1 VTMAAK
7 LEPVPAGFEPEM
19 DALRELSARVGSEPL
34 LVQASNGNTS
44 IKVNG
49 TLWIKASGRWLA
61 NATRE
66 ELFMGVGL
74 AAINRSLH
82 GGLGIS
88 ARYDSKDD
96 LRPSIET
103 PMHAAIPHRVV
114 IHVHSINAISWA
126 IRLDGPEQIKDRLAG
141 LHWQWIPYAPSGNP
155 LAREIAKAA
164 GRAPETDVFILGSH
178 GLVVCGKDCDAA
190 EKLLREVDWRLAL
203 PPRKF
208 PKPNLDALKVIA
220 RFPGWEF
227 PEVQAVHALAT
238 DPRCR
243 NILQGGI
250 LYPCQAIFLGQ
261 KLAFLPAWMAE
272 SRFKEWLDVQQCVP
286 AFVAVEGIGV
296 MINTKMTRA
305 ERATLRALAEVTLR
319 AAEPAP
325 LRYLTE
331 REVAEVLRQGA
342 HGGKDVIVMPARTSS
357 VPHYVTQYMRHSV
370 AHSLTDSLT
379 HSLTYSLT
387 TIRRLDMG
395 RKGLDNLNACAAWLG
410 SHSRKLR
417 SRIASART
425 GLGA

>member
-7 LEPVPAGFEPEM
+7 LEPVPAGFEREM
-19 DALRELSARVGSEPL
+19 EALRELSARVGSEPL

-44 IKVNG
+44 IKVGG

-66 ELFMGVGL
+66 EMFMGVAV
-74 AAINRSLH
+74 AAIRRSLDGSSGIALRH
-82 GGLGIS
+82 GL
-88 ARYDSKDD
+88 KND

-141 LHWQWIPYAPSGNP
+141 LHWRWIPYAPSGNP
-155 LAREIAKAA
+155 LAREVAKTAE
-164 GRAPETDVFILGSH
+164 RAPETDVFILGSH
-178 GLVVCGKDCDAA
+178 GLVVCGKDCDSA

-208 PKPNLDALKVIA
+208 LKPNLGALKAIA

-227 PEVQAVHALAT
+227 PEDHVVHALAT
-238 DPRCR
+238 DTGCR

-261 KLAFLPAWMAE
+261 KLAFLPAWIAE
-272 SRFKEWLDVQQCVP
+272 SRFAEWLDVQQCLP
-286 AFVAVEGIGV
+286 PFVAVEGVGV
-296 MINTKMTRA
+296 MINKKMTSA
-305 ERATLRALAEVTLR
+305 ERATLRALAEVALR
-319 AAEPAP
+319 AADSAP

-331 REVAEVLRQGA
+331 REVAEVLSQGA
-342 HGGKDVIVMPARTSS
+342 HGGKDVIVMRARTSS
-357 VPHYVTQYMRHSV
+357 VPHYVTQYVRHSMT
-370 AHSLTDSLT
+370 HSLTYSLT

-395 RKGLDNLNACAAWLG
+395 RKGLENLNACAAWLG